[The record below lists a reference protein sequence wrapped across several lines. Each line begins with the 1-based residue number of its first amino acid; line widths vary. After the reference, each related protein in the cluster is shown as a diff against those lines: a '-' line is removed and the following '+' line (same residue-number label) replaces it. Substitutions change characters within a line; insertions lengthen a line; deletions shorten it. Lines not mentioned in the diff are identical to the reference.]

1 MRREIT
7 NEINYFAFRCL
18 SKQNNQDLQPVNSKS
33 VNESEGVLLVAGQIM
48 NNPIGQTN
56 SLQ

>member
-1 MRREIT
+1 MKRKKT

-18 SKQNNQDLQPVNSKS
+18 SKQDLQPVNTKS
-33 VNESEGVLLVAGQIM
+33 VNESEGVLLVAGQVM